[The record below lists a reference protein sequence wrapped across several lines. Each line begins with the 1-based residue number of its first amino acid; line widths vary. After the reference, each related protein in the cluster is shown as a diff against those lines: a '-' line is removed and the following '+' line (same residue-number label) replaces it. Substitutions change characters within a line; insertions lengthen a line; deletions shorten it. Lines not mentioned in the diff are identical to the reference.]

1 MYNFKQYITPDCTI
15 SVDIELK
22 SILKNIDTNEFIKSY
37 KISNIWRGKFFIK
50 KIINKVFKYQ
60 LQTPM
65 NWNKDFWESIK
76 VDLMNTNLDIDA
88 NNLLSILESKTTKK
102 RFKDIK
108 KYQKLI
114 THTDMG
120 PPVYITGRALN
131 MIGGNIDNK
140 KVFIL
145 DGSRRL
151 VANILNNTNP
161 NVLIIDKKSISN
173 EH

>member
-1 MYNFKQYITPDCTI
+1 MYNFKQHITPDRTV

-22 SILKNIDTNEFIKSY
+22 SILKNIEANEFIKSY
-37 KISNIWRGKFFIK
+37 KISNIWRGEFFIK

-60 LQTPM
+60 LQIPM
-65 NWNKDFWESIK
+65 NWKEDFWKSVRIN
-76 VDLMNTNLDIDA
+76 LMDTNLNINTN
-88 NNLLSILESKTTKK
+88 NLSSILENKTTKK

-108 KYQKLI
+108 KYQDLI

-120 PPVYITGRALN
+120 PPLYITGRALN
-131 MIGGNIDNK
+131 IIGSNIPNK
-140 KVFIL
+140 EIFIL

-161 NVLIIDKKSISN
+161 NVLIIDKKDI
-173 EH
+173 